1 MHPHQPIPRREIF
14 DSVADAYD
22 RARPSYPEQLVL
34 DLVAIGNIC
43 EKSEVLEIGPG
54 TGQLSV
60 PLAEHGAKLVAVE
73 RGANLAEI
81 ARRNLSR
88 FASAQVLDADFDQ
101 WEAPPALFDL
111 VVAATSF
118 HWLDPAT
125 RVAKCAALL
134 RSGGSIAIV
143 HTRWG
148 VAHGDDP
155 FFAAS
160 QACYA
165 QWHAN
170 PERALPQIRPDD
182 VALPCAELTG
192 PLFDDIVHRRY
203 LCKRVHT
210 AATYCDLLGTFSD
223 VLALDEGRRA
233 GLLSCI
239 SRLIDQQFGGRI
251 VRHDLYDLCIARRVG

>member
-1 MHPHQPIPRREIF
+1 M
-14 DSVADAYD
+14 
-22 RARPSYPEQLVL
+22 
-34 DLVAIGNIC
+34 
-43 EKSEVLEIGPG
+43 
-54 TGQLSV
+54 
-60 PLAEHGAKLVAVE
+60 
-73 RGANLAEI
+73 
-81 ARRNLSR
+81 
-88 FASAQVLDADFDQ
+88 
-101 WEAPPALFDL
+101 
-111 VVAATSF
+111 
-118 HWLDPAT
+118 
-125 RVAKCAALL
+125 
-134 RSGGSIAIV
+134 

-192 PLFDDIVHRRY
+192 PLLDDIVHRRY